1 MVVPSIR
8 RPREEE
14 EEVESLQA
22 RYLGRQEVRLSQV
35 DNLTAVLT
43 PLSAVVPLE

>member
-22 RYLGRQEVRLSQV
+22 RYLGRQEVMLEEV
-35 DNLTAVLT
+35 ANLTAAST
-43 PLSAVVPLE
+43 PLAAVVPLE